1 MPLDFQR
8 KNRNHSH
15 HVPSSHR
22 YVRGFSMTEMV
33 VTISVLGVLAGIAIS
48 HVGDALSSS
57 KLVVATEKMEM
68 LNRGLHA
75 YASAVK
81 SLTNGDM
88 AVRADAN
95 DEIQVL
101 LTLEYRDPANP
112 VPGSP
117 FVDEHYRPKTSSN
130 ADEYRLQW
138 AGGLFRLLKP
148 GQSGAGLQV
157 PFDGSDLGTPFKYPP
172 NFHSLGR

>member
-8 KNRNHSH
+8 RNFHFSQP
-15 HVPSSHR
+15 VRLAHR
-22 YVRGFSMTEMV
+22 MMRGFSMTEMV
-33 VTISVLGVLAGIAIS
+33 VTISVIGVLAGIAITQI
-48 HVGDALSSS
+48 GGALESS
-57 KLVVATEKMEM
+57 KVAAANEKLEM
-68 LNRGLHA
+68 VNQGLHA

-101 LTLEYRDPANP
+101 LTLQYRDPNNP

-117 FVDEHYRPKTSSN
+117 FVDEHYRPSTSSN
-130 ADEYRLQW
+130 SADYRLQW
-138 AGGLFRLLKP
+138 AGGLFRLLTP
-148 GQSGAGLQV
+148 GQSGAGLKV
-157 PFDGSDLGTPFKYPP
+157 PFDGSDLGDPFKYPV